1 MKVVSDNS
9 PASFRSDLL
18 SKSPGRLS
26 PGGGRMTFAKRGEHT
41 VSIRQRSRSQRLPD
55 NAYPRALRPRES
67 GASSVARPRFDFQHR
82 SCGLLLHVT
91 SLPGPHGS
99 GDLGPDSRRFV
110 DFLAAAGQTF
120 WQMLPVGPPGRAPG
134 YSPYDSAS
142 AFAGSPWL
150 ISLQALNQSGLLAKN
165 DLRPVPGFSSRQI
178 NFPAV
183 QQFREL
189 RLRRAFENF
198 RRRRGER
205 GRGFREFCDANADW
219 LEDFALFAALRR
231 ASAGKPW
238 TEWESGLRRRQPAAL
253 RAARHR
259 LAYEI
264 AGQRFVQ
271 FEFDRQW
278 RALRDNAHRRGIGLI
293 GDLPIFVAQD
303 SADVWSHPE
312 LFQLDRRGHAR
323 RVSGYPPD
331 RFNRN
336 GQRWGH
342 PQYEWGRHEQSGF
355 AWWVRRFE
363 RIFELFDAVRIDHF
377 LGFTR
382 TWSIPAR
389 AANARSGRWVKS
401 PGAKLFAAVERK
413 LGRRPM
419 IAEDLGH
426 VTSDDVLLRDSFGL
440 APMRVFQFGFGGEPD
455 SGEHLPH
462 QYPRICVAYTGT
474 HDNNTTVGWF
484 RRLRTSTRR
493 RVLTYSGG
501 SDAAPHLG
509 AIRALMASPA
519 NAVIF
524 PMQDVLGLDQRAC
537 MNVPGTLEENWRW
550 RMPSMKPDA
559 QARRLRLLAE
569 TFGRSS
575 AAGHTSFPVIEKGA
589 SP

>member
-1 MKVVSDNS
+1 M
-9 PASFRSDLL
+9 
-18 SKSPGRLS
+18 
-26 PGGGRMTFAKRGEHT
+26 
-41 VSIRQRSRSQRLPD
+41 
-55 NAYPRALRPRES
+55 
-67 GASSVARPRFDFQHR
+67 
-82 SCGLLLHVT
+82 HVT

-99 GDLGPDSRRFV
+99 GELGPHARRFV
-110 DFLAAAGQTF
+110 DFLAAGGQTC

-134 YSPYDSAS
+134 FSPYDSAS

-150 ISLQALNQSGLLAKN
+150 ISLQLLNQAGLLAKA
-165 DLRPVPGFSSRQI
+165 DLRPAPGLSSRLI
-178 NFPAV
+178 NFPFV
-183 QQFREL
+183 QQFRES

-198 RRRRGER
+198 RRRHGDR
-205 GRGFREFCDANADW
+205 GRGFREFCEANADW

-238 TEWESGLRRRQPAAL
+238 TEWESGLRRRQPSAL
-253 RAARHR
+253 RAARKR
-259 LAYEI
+259 LEHEI
-264 AGQRFVQ
+264 AGHRFVQ

-278 RALRDNAHRRGIGLI
+278 RALRAYAHRRGIGLI
-293 GDLPIFVAQD
+293 GDLPLFVAHD

-342 PQYEWGRHEQSGF
+342 PQYEWSRHEQTGF
-355 AWWVRRFE
+355 AWWVRRFARMFE
-363 RIFELFDAVRIDHF
+363 RFDAVRIDHF

-382 TWSIPAR
+382 TWSIPAW
-389 AANARSGRWVKS
+389 AASARKGRWVKS
-401 PGAKLFAAVERK
+401 PGFKLFAAVQRR
-413 LGRRPM
+413 LGPHPM

-426 VTSDDVLLRDSFGL
+426 VTREDVQLRDSFGL

-455 SGEHLPH
+455 SSEHLPH
-462 QYPRICVAYTGT
+462 QYPRLCAAYTST

-484 RRLRTSTRR
+484 QRLRPATRR
-493 RVLTYSGG
+493 RVLAYTGG
-501 SDAAPHLG
+501 SNATPHLG

-519 NAVIF
+519 NAAII

-537 MNVPGTLEENWRW
+537 MNVPGTLEGNWRW
-550 RMPSMKPDA
+550 RLPPLKLDVE
-559 QARRLRLLAE
+559 ARRLRLLADS
-569 TFGRSS
+569 FGRIITT
-575 AAGHTSFPVIEKGA
+575 GNTNFPVTEMGA